1 MAHPEP
7 SANELELL
15 KVLWRAGRA
24 SAREV
29 HDRAGKELNWSYS
42 TTRTVLQR
50 MVDKG
55 LVSRGEFHGLT
66 LFEAKPKKVE
76 MIGRLVRDFAR
87 RVLEIDGEL
96 PASAFTDSRLL
107 DEAEQEELRALLEDA
122 ESKDE
127 TEGRS

>member
-1 MAHPEP
+1 MAHAEP
-7 SANELELL
+7 STTELELL

-29 HDRAGKELNWSYS
+29 HDRAGTELGWSYS

-50 MVDKG
+50 MVGKG
-55 LVSRGEFHGLT
+55 LVARGEFHGLT

-107 DEAEQEELRALLEDA
+107 DEEEQAELRALLE
-122 ESKDE
+122 EGDE
-127 TEGRS
+127 EREGRS